1 MLRSA
6 AFGRSRRSDSSAAAV
21 DPLAGVDADA
31 GATLGLEGGEEALLD
46 SDTGE
51 GAQPRL
57 HSVTLSAG
65 AFAIGTTLENLALT
79 ELGLQVKAVRR
90 PGEARRLA
98 PQEVGK
104 LEQGD
109 VVVLLGVPELLAAA
123 EIRLLQGSGVRRRQE
138 RGARPDSPV

>member
-1 MLRSA
+1 
-6 AFGRSRRSDSSAAAV
+6 
-21 DPLAGVDADA
+21 
-31 GATLGLEGGEEALLD
+31 
-46 SDTGE
+46 
-51 GAQPRL
+51 
-57 HSVTLSAG
+57 VTLSPG

>member
-1 MLRSA
+1 CRAWQS
-6 AFGRSRRSDSSAAAV
+6 GRRRGLLHGASD
-21 DPLAGVDADA
+21 
-31 GATLGLEGGEEALLD
+31 D

-57 HSVTLSAG
+57 QSVTLSAG
-65 AFAIGTTLENLALT
+65 AFAIGTTLGNLALT

-90 PGEARRLA
+90 HGEARRLA

-123 EIRLLQGSGVRRRQE
+123 EIRLPQGRAGRRSHE
-138 RGARPDSPV
+138 RGARPRARDT